1 MEKEVMSGGSSSGK
15 AVQQNR
21 QKRSSDEQQPLLI
34 HGLSVE
40 RYREIYHSVLQPS
53 LLAALPASQ
62 PADYVSQVLEL
73 KQRLWTA
80 LSRPRLEETL
90 GEDGRVEVKEIFD
103 LT

>member
-62 PADYVSQVLEL
+62 PAVLEL